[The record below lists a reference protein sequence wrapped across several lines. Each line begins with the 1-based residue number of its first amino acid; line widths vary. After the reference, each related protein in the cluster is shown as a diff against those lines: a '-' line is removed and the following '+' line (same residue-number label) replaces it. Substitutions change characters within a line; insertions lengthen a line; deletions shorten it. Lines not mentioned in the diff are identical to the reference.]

1 MVINNNLG
9 FLVSQKR
16 ILFSEVE
23 KGTLWQKAFNGIQL
37 IPYIKSACKLI
48 FIKKMIIRKRR
59 RTEALTT

>member
-23 KGTLWQKAFNGIQL
+23 KGTLQQKAFNGIQL
-37 IPYIKSACKLI
+37 IPYIKSACKI
-48 FIKKMIIRKRR
+48 NIYKKNDYKKKKKN
-59 RTEALTT
+59 